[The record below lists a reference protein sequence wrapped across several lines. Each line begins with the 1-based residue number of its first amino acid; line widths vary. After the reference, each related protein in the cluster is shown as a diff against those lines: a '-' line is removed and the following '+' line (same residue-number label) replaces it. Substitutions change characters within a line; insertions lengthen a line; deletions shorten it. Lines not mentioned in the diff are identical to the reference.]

1 MSQIKINNDMELML
15 KRLFLFHTLR
25 NFHEFIKQAE
35 TENLGHKAF
44 LKLVLE
50 SELASRHK
58 NTVAR
63 LIRKARFPATK
74 TIDSFDFN
82 HPTRISKA
90 FILNTFSMDFVNN
103 KEHLIFLGPGGV
115 GKSHLASAIGYACLC
130 GLARRQAAC
139 QREIKTLFTTAA
151 DMINRLVASKSDYGL
166 ERALIKYCAPRLLV
180 IDELGYIPMDKEGR
194 DLFFQVISKRAD
206 TGSMI
211 ITTNKAFKDWPEIF
225 QDNAVATA
233 IAERL
238 TEHGELIKI
247 EGSSY
252 RVKKRRQKRLGL

>member
-1 MSQIKINNDMELML
+1 MKETKTNNDMDIIL
-15 KRLFLFHTLR
+15 KRLFLFHTSR
-25 NFHEFIKQAE
+25 NFPEFIKRAE
-35 TENLGHKAF
+35 QENLGHEAF
-44 LKLVLE
+44 LKLLLE
-50 SELASRHK
+50 SELAARHK

-90 FILNTFSMDFVNN
+90 LVLGAFSMDFINR

-115 GKSHLASAIGYACLC
+115 GKSHLASAIGY
-130 GLARRQAAC
+130 AAC

-166 ERALIKYCAPRLLV
+166 ERALNKYCAPRLLV

-194 DLFFQVISKRAD
+194 DLFFQVISKRAE

-211 ITTNKAFKDWPEIF
+211 ITTNKVFKDWPEIF

-238 TEHGELIKI
+238 IEHGELIKI

-252 RVKKRRQKRLGL
+252 RVKKRKQRRLGL

>member
-1 MSQIKINNDMELML
+1 MSETKTNNDMEIML
-15 KRLFLFHTLR
+15 KKLFLFHTSRHLP
-25 NFHEFIKQAE
+25 EFIQEAIKD
-35 TENLGHKAF
+35 NLDYEAF
-44 LKLVLE
+44 LKLLLE
-50 SELASRHK
+50 NELASRHK

-63 LIRKARFPATK
+63 LVRRARFPATK

-82 HPTRISKA
+82 HPSRISKA
-90 FILNTFSMDFVNN
+90 LVLNAFTMDFIYK

-115 GKSHLASAIGYACLC
+115 GKSHLAAAIGY
-130 GLARRQAAC
+130 AAC

-166 ERALIKYCAPRLLV
+166 ERALNKYCAPRLLV
-180 IDELGYIPMDKEGR
+180 IDELGYIPMNKEGR
-194 DLFFQVISKRAD
+194 DLFFQVISKRAEN
-206 TGSMI
+206 GSMI

-238 TEHGELIKI
+238 IEHGELIKI

-252 RVKKRRQKRLGL
+252 RVKKRKQRRLGL

>member
-1 MSQIKINNDMELML
+1 MSNLKIKNDMTTML
-15 KRLFLFHTLR
+15 KKLFLFHTERHLPELLEEAVKG
-25 NFHEFIKQAE
+25 NMA
-35 TENLGHKAF
+35 HKDF
-44 LKLVLE
+44 LNLVLE
-50 SELASRHK
+50 HELAYRYK
-58 NTVAR
+58 NTIVRLAR
-63 LIRKARFPATK
+63 QAKFPSVK
-74 TIDSFDFN
+74 TIDSFNWD
-82 HPTRISKA
+82 HATRIPKA
-90 FILNTFSMDFVNN
+90 IILNAFTMDFVNN

-115 GKSHLASAIGYACLC
+115 GKSHLAIAIGY
-130 GLARRQAAC
+130 AAC

-166 ERALIKYCAPRLLV
+166 ERALKKYCAPRLLV

-194 DLFFQVISKRAD
+194 DLFFQVISKRAE

-238 TEHGELIKI
+238 IEHGELIKI

-252 RVKKRRQKRLGL
+252 RVKKRRQRRLGS

>member
-1 MSQIKINNDMELML
+1 MNNNIELML

-25 NFHEFIKQAE
+25 NFPEFIKQAE
-35 TENLGHKAF
+35 KENLGHEAF
-44 LKLVLE
+44 LKLLLE
-50 SELASRHK
+50 NELASRHK

-63 LIRKARFPATK
+63 LIRKARFPAAK

-90 FILNTFSMDFVNN
+90 LVLGTFSMNFVNN

-115 GKSHLASAIGYACLC
+115 GKSHLATAIGY
-130 GLARRQAAC
+130 AAC

-151 DMINRLVASKSDYGL
+151 DMINRLVASKSDCGL
-166 ERALIKYCAPRLLV
+166 ERALIKYCAPRLLI

-206 TGSMI
+206 IGSMI

-252 RVKKRRQKRLGL
+252 RVRKRRQKRLGL